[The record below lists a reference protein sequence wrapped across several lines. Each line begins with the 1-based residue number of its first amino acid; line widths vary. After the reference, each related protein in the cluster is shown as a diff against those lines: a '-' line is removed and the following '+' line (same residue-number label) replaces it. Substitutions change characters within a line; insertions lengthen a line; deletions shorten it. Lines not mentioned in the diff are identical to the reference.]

1 MHSCILDLSFGVFE
15 IFWDFCEIFG
25 LGCVDLILYALALH
39 IPCILTMFHAFRC
52 VIDYCEMCAD
62 RFGLGFYP

>member
-1 MHSCILDLSFGVFE
+1 MKIFRIFE
-15 IFWDFCEIFG
+15 IFMKFLVWVG
-25 LGCVDLILYALALH
+25 LGFVDLILYANALH

-52 VIDYCEMCAD
+52 VIDYYEMCAD